1 MYLPIGFTPGNGLSS
16 LSNIRMSLKQ
26 RSWTDHHD
34 MVIDTYE
41 SQLSTSQ
48 QVRDFLAGT
57 ADVTFAAAEDDAVRY
72 RFNLGASRTWQNQTR
87 HKVIKYFFMHVGH
100 PPAKLEHQKCHF
112 LKRNCH
118 RTGKSDRLLG

>member
-1 MYLPIGFTPGNGLSS
+1 MYLPIGFTPVNGLSS

-26 RSWTDHHD
+26 RSWADHHD

-48 QVRDFLAGT
+48 QVRDFLGGT

-72 RFNLGASRTWQNQTR
+72 RFNLAACRTWIIT
-87 HKVIKYFFMHVGH
+87 
-100 PPAKLEHQKCHF
+100 
-112 LKRNCH
+112 
-118 RTGKSDRLLG
+118 